1 MAGQEQNN
9 ESEMQE
15 TLADQTE
22 EVPNGKKAVKSRF
35 VEGSIMRHV
44 VVMSSASAVG
54 LLAVFVVDLA
64 DLFFLSLLGEEEIA
78 AAVGFAGTV
87 LFFTISLSVGLF
99 IGTSALVS
107 QAIGAGDDEVA
118 RRLTVNGMMLGV
130 LCSLVVV
137 SFLWPLLPEVMTL
150 LGAKG
155 RTHQLAVDYLRIIVP
170 TMPFMNIGMQCG
182 AILRSLGDV
191 RRSMRNNVY
200 AGIVN
205 AVLDPILIFGLAL
218 GVEGAAFATVSAR
231 MVMAG
236 IGMLDVYGH
245 HKMGHAF
252 RWNLFFRDVLPLSKI
267 AMPAVLTNLAT
278 PLGTAY
284 VTVTIAQFGV
294 AAMAGNAIVA
304 RITPLAFTLFYS
316 LSGAVGPIVGQNFG
330 ARRFDRLRETVFAS
344 MKFLGVYTLVLW
356 GLFLVGEEWI
366 VLAFDASPEAADLIA
381 VFCLLLVPLAYFQGI
396 LFLANAAFNNL
407 GKALYA
413 TASNF
418 GRVTVGTIP
427 FVYLGAVWYG
437 AEGALI
443 GQSIG
448 AAVIAVLG
456 VILCLALINRLENDY
471 LTGVE
476 SEVKPPVEGR
486 VRMSL
491 WPFVSSRMVNAPSL
505 EERLLET
512 ENKDRM
518 KD

>member
-1 MAGQEQNN
+1 
-9 ESEMQE
+9 
-15 TLADQTE
+15 
-22 EVPNGKKAVKSRF
+22 
-35 VEGSIMRHV
+35 
-44 VVMSSASAVG
+44 MSSASAVG
-54 LLAVFVVDLA
+54 LLAVFVVDLV

-107 QAIGAGDDEVA
+107 QAIGAGDDEAA

-137 SFLWPLLPEVMTL
+137 SFLWPFLPEVMTL
-150 LGAKG
+150 LGAEG
-155 RTHQLAVDYLRIIVP
+155 RTHQLAVDYLRIIIP
-170 TMPFMNIGMQCG
+170 TMPLMNIGMQCG

-218 GVEGAAFATVSAR
+218 GIEGAALATVSAR

-236 IGMLDVYGH
+236 VGLLDVFGY

-252 RWNLFFRDVLPLSKI
+252 RWSLFFRDVLPLSRI
-267 AMPAVLTNLAT
+267 AVPAVLTNLAT

-284 VTVTIAQFGV
+284 VTVTMAQFGV
-294 AAMAGNAIVA
+294 AAMAGNAIIA

-316 LSGAVGPIVGQNFG
+316 LSGAVGPIVGQNYG
-330 ARRFDRLRETVFAS
+330 AKRFDRLRETIFAS
-344 MKFLGVYTLVLW
+344 MKFLGAYTLVLW
-356 GLFLVGEEWI
+356 GLFLIGEEWI
-366 VLAFDASPEAADLIA
+366 VVVFDASPEAAELIS

-413 TASNF
+413 TASNI
-418 GRVTVGTIP
+418 GRATVGTIP

-448 AAVIAVLG
+448 AAIIAVLA
-456 VILCLALINRLENDY
+456 VILCLALINRLEQHH
-471 LTGVE
+471 LSGVE
-476 SEVKPPVEGR
+476 SDVKPPVGGR
-486 VRMSL
+486 VRMPL
-491 WPFVSSRMVNAPSL
+491 WPFVSSRMVNASSIEEEPSAADDKN
-505 EERLLET
+505 R
-512 ENKDRM
+512 KGGA
-518 KD
+518 